1 VSKPYDATTK
11 DLLETAPADWL
22 AFLGRPA
29 TGPVR
34 LIDADVSTIT
44 AQADKVIRIDED
56 PPWLLH
62 LELQASHEVALPRRL
77 LRYNVLLAER
87 HDLPVSSAV
96 ILLRPEAN
104 ATALTGWH
112 RDRHRLDSREHRFP
126 YYVVRLWR
134 QPVQNILAGGIGT
147 LPLAPL
153 ASLRRRDLPDVLHRM
168 SDRLTVE
175 SPSDDRKKLWA
186 AAYVLMGLRYPET
199 LIEHLLEGVST
210 MEESVTYQA
219 IIRKGMAQGVI
230 QGAVEE
236 AQRLLLSAGRKKLG
250 PPDKSTQ
257 AAIAAI
263 ADRER
268 LEQLHERVFDVDSWS
283 KLFAPPA

>member
-1 VSKPYDATTK
+1 LTVSKPYDATTK

-44 AQADKVIRIDED
+44 AQADKVIRIDDD

-62 LELQASHEVALPRRL
+62 LELQASHEVAMPRRL

-87 HDLPVSSAV
+87 HGLPVSSAV
-96 ILLRPEAN
+96 ILLRPEAK
-104 ATALTGWH
+104 AAALTGWH
-112 RDRHRLDSREHRFP
+112 RDRHRLDNREHRFP
-126 YYVVRLWR
+126 YHVVRLWR
-134 QPVQNILAGGIGT
+134 QPVEDILTGGIGT

-153 ASLRRRDLPDVLHRM
+153 AAVRRHDLPGVLHRM
-168 SDRLTVE
+168 SDRITVK
-175 SPSDDRKKLWA
+175 SPSDDRKKLWT
-186 AAYVLMGLRYPET
+186 AAYVLMGLRYPEN
-199 LIEHLLEGVST
+199 LIAHLLEGVSA

-219 IIRKGMAQGVI
+219 IIRKGVAQGAI
-230 QGAVEE
+230 EE
-236 AQRLLLSAGRKKLG
+236 ARRLVLSVGRKKFG
-250 PPDKSTQ
+250 APDKSIQ

-263 ADRER
+263 GDRER
-268 LEQLHERVFDVDSWS
+268 LEQLLERVFDVDSWS
-283 KLFAPPA
+283 TLFAPPV